1 MFQEAPKSLFSVHIK
16 IVMLAIFFNMAPR
29 NKNET
34 GPRKEEEKGT
44 ERVCWVGGL
53 KRGLEFYRLEFYK
66 T

>member
-1 MFQEAPKSLFSVHIK
+1 
-16 IVMLAIFFNMAPR
+16 MLAIFFKVAPR

-34 GPRKEEEKGT
+34 GPRKGEEKGT
-44 ERVCWVGGL
+44 ERVWGWGL